1 MAYNVH
7 QPRETVENRRPQD
20 DLPYERRML
29 WIIRDYR
36 KLSSSIDTLKAYT
49 HDLEAEYKK
58 TVKEISGLRSQNEDL
73 MQKKCPSEGTIT
85 NLKALVKEKQDIIA
99 EQRAKISMLQ
109 RELAEYK
116 KLYGDL

>member
-1 MAYNVH
+1 MAYNEH
-7 QPRETVENRRPQD
+7 QPKERVQSHRPQD

-29 WIIRDYR
+29 WIIRGYR
-36 KLSSSIDTLKAYT
+36 KLMNALDTLEAYA

-58 TVKEISGLRSQNEDL
+58 KVKENDGLRSQNEDL